1 MNKTEK
7 AAVVILVTLLIGWGF
22 FQRKY
27 MPQQTAPTMGE
38 TNATS
43 IVSNALPQTTGDSTP
58 DATVAI
64 PDAAAPDAT
73 PDASQS
79 VLSAPVEPS
88 ETETTQ
94 FLANDV
100 IEVTV
105 SSHGAT
111 IKDIVL
117 KEYPATQDVDS
128 DPVHLDFSSRPAFM
142 ISGVPGLAPTDSYEL
157 SVSDGGNTIVA
168 TRKTQSGLRHERTFS
183 LLDDYRMQVTDAF
196 STSESEGVLLPASS
210 IALGPMAMIE
220 SKSKTRGI
228 SYLGLDTMP
237 DVAGQDV
244 THWGKKKLP
253 AMFGGSSSRFSCAR
267 PNAANMP
274 VNIESSI
281 AQPLTWVAAKNKF
294 FVQILAPEG
303 GAEDCVFFAERRT
316 DARSLEIAKVAA
328 DLKLPGK
335 TLIAGETYRRSY
347 SYYAGP
353 KKQDLL
359 KTLPNNQ
366 GAVMQFGWWAWFRWV
381 CGLLLTTLNLI
392 HSVLPNYGVAIIILT
407 IIVKVVFWPLTH
419 KGTESAKKMQ
429 QLQPKIAE
437 LREQYKDQPQKLQKA
452 QMAMYKE
459 EGVNPMASCLPMV
472 VQLPIFIALFTVLRS
487 AVELRFAGFL
497 WIADLSEPEGLF
509 AALLP
514 IPLNILP
521 LFMTITMVLQQ
532 RLTPSAGDP
541 QQQKMMMI
549 MPVVMLFIFYNMA
562 SALVLYWSISQC
574 LSIVQLLHQRRKG
587 SAAKAVQT

>member
-1 MNKTEK
+1 MNKIEK
-7 AAVVILVTLLIGWGF
+7 AAVVILVILLVGWGF

-27 MPQQTAPTMGE
+27 MQPQPAPAMGG
-38 TNATS
+38 TNTTS
-43 IVSNALPQTTGDSTP
+43 IVSNALSQTTGDGAPGATVTTP
-58 DATVAI
+58 DDPTI
-64 PDAAAPDAT
+64 PDASA
-73 PDASQS
+73 S
-79 VLSAPVEPS
+79 VLSAPVESS
-88 ETETTQ
+88 ETEVLRT
-94 FLANDV
+94 LVNDV
-100 IEVTV
+100 VVITV

-111 IKDIVL
+111 IKDIIL
-117 KEYPATQDVDS
+117 KDFPATQDVDS
-128 DPVHLDFSSRPAFM
+128 APVHLDFSSRPAFM
-142 ISGVPGLAPTDSYEL
+142 ISGIPGLAPADSYDL
-157 SVSDGGNTIVA
+157 SVNDGGSTIVA
-168 TRKTQSGLRHERTFS
+168 TTKTQSGLRHERTF
-183 LLDDYRMQVTDAF
+183 LLQEDYRMQVTDAF
-196 STSESEGVLLPASS
+196 STLEPEGMLLPASF
-210 IALGPMAMIE
+210 IALGPMEMIK

-237 DVAGQDV
+237 DEAGQDV

-253 AMFGGSSSRFSCAR
+253 AMFGGSSTRFSCAR
-267 PNAANMP
+267 SDASNLPGS
-274 VNIESSI
+274 IEHSI
-281 AQPLTWVAAKNKF
+281 AQPLAWAAAKNKF

-303 GAEDCVFFAERRT
+303 GAEDGVFFAERRT

-328 DLKLPGK
+328 DLKFPGI
-335 TLIAGETYRRSY
+335 TLAGGETYRRSY

-366 GAVMQFGWWAWFRWV
+366 GAVMQFGWWGWFRWV

-407 IIVKVVFWPLTH
+407 IIVKVLFWPLTH

-437 LREQYKDQPQKLQKA
+437 IREKFKEQPQKLQKA

-459 EGVNPMASCLPMV
+459 NGVNPMASCLPMV

-497 WIADLSEPEGLF
+497 WITDLSEPEGLF

-521 LFMTITMVLQQ
+521 LFMTITMVFQQ
-532 RLTPSAGDP
+532 RLTPSSGDP

-562 SALVLYWSISQC
+562 SALVLYWSISQS
-574 LSIVQLLHQRRKG
+574 LSIVQLLLQRRKG
-587 SAAKAVQT
+587 KAAEA